1 MSYSVDWISIDGLT
15 PWVAAS
21 RRLVEA
27 PGAAGVEVTR
37 VAEGAVAT
45 KLATKLATKVAITME
60 GTEGE
65 EEDSLQHSIVEV
77 VVAGEVVAIAEVAE
91 VGETVV
97 VAEEI
102 AVVVAVAIENIKY
115 FVIVQIPN
123 NGD

>member
-1 MSYSVDWISIDGLT
+1 MT

-21 RRLVEA
+21 RLLVEA
-27 PGAAGVEVTR
+27 PGAKAGEAQAGTG
-37 VAEGAVAT
+37 VAEGAAVAT
-45 KLATKLATKVAITME
+45 KLAIKLATKVATKVATKEATAME
-60 GTEGE
+60 GTKGE

-123 NGD
+123 KGD

>member
-1 MSYSVDWISIDGLT
+1 MT

-21 RRLVEA
+21 RRRVEV
-27 PGAAGVEVTR
+27 PGAKAGEAQAGTG

-45 KLATKLATKVAITME
+45 KLAIKLATKVATKVAITME

-77 VVAGEVVAIAEVAE
+77 VVAGEVVAIAVVA
-91 VGETVV
+91 GETVV

-123 NGD
+123 KGD